1 MESEKQNF
9 STGKKEHDIIYSRAI
24 KAGKR
29 IYYLDVKLN
38 RREEMFLSIT
48 ESTKKIVGTQDDPQ
62 VTFEKHK
69 IFLYNEDFDKFMEG
83 LNEVMDFIRNGR
95 ELNVE
100 TDETNDEVSDD
111 QESVTT
117 DEEVRKPKSFLDK
130 FRF

>member
-95 ELNVE
+95 ELNAE
-100 TDETNDEVSDD
+100 TAEMNEEVTDDE
-111 QESVTT
+111 ESGTAG
-117 DEEVRKPKSFLDK
+117 EEVRKPKSFLDK

>member
-95 ELNVE
+95 ELNS
-100 TDETNDEVSDD
+100 ETNETSDEVSDGQD
-111 QESVTT
+111 SVAT

>member
-95 ELNVE
+95 VLNAE
-100 TDETNDEVSDD
+100 TDETNDEVSDA
-111 QESVTT
+111 QETVTA

>member
-95 ELNVE
+95 ELNAE